1 MIMIWFDQ
9 RRRLAMLF
17 KKWLMSN
24 RADLVFESF
33 IDYLLDN
40 NLLKEDAVL
49 EFLKKEG
56 QQ

>member
-1 MIMIWFDQ
+1 MMIWFDQ
-9 RRRLAMLF
+9 RRRLAKLF
-17 KKWLMSN
+17 KLWLMSN